1 MAESIA
7 VRASRFRPRLDAA
20 PLRTRGFRFLLIAE
34 FVSVF
39 GDAFHAVA
47 LPWLIYQLGGGAREL
62 GLVVGAYG
70 VCRLVATPLG
80 GMLSDRIG
88 PRPVM
93 LISDLSRVALTAG
106 IVVAAV
112 SGTGNFL
119 LVGVL
124 VAGTGLGAGL
134 FQPAAYAITPT
145 LLPQAQ
151 LQAGNALHT
160 TASFVAGLLGPTVA
174 GFVVAALSP
183 GVGFGIDTVTFAA
196 SAACLVAI
204 GGHREPEVTA
214 ATESAATGEPSGDEP
229 ADQTFWQLIRRS
241 SLLRTIL
248 VVTAV
253 ANLTVGGMVRV
264 GLPTLASTTFA
275 SGASGLGGLLAA
287 FAVGSLG
294 GGLFATGLV
303 GLRRPGRTAMT
314 AGLGMAGAV
323 LVVPF
328 VGYAGALVALA
339 LAGLASTITNVL
351 IITIVQ
357 RSTPRHLIGRVMSA
371 ILMAALGLYPVSTV
385 VSGLVAERYGS
396 EMIFVVTGVA
406 LCVAFLFGL
415 SNRVLRSR

>member
-7 VRASRFRPRLDAA
+7 VRARRFRPRLDAA
-20 PLRTRGFRFLLIAE
+20 PLRTRGYRFLLIAE

-70 VCRLVATPLG
+70 VCRLAATPLG

-88 PRPVM
+88 PRQVM
-93 LISDLSRVALTAG
+93 LISDLGRAALTAG

-145 LLPQAQ
+145 LLPESQ

-160 TASFVAGLLGPTVA
+160 TATFVAGLVGPTVA

-183 GVGFGIDTVTFAA
+183 GVAFGVDAVTFAA
-196 SAACLVAI
+196 SAACLTAI
-204 GGHREPEVTA
+204 GVVAGRRDAHA
-214 ATESAATGEPSGDEP
+214 AGKASRGEPGDL
-229 ADQTFWQLIRRS
+229 TFWQLIRRS

-264 GLPTLASTTFA
+264 GLPSLASTEFA

-294 GGLFATGLV
+294 GGLFASGLA
-303 GLRRPGRTAMT
+303 GLRHPGRTAM
-314 AGLGMAGAV
+314 ASGLGIAGAV

-328 VGYAGALVALA
+328 AGYAGALVALA

-357 RSTPRHLIGRVMSA
+357 RNTARHLIGRVMSA
-371 ILMAALGLYPVSTV
+371 ILLAALGLFPVSTV

-396 EMIFVVTGVA
+396 QMIFVATGVA

-415 SNRVLRSR
+415 SNRDLRSR